1 VGSDLIERSQE
12 VPPWIGRLDGPG
24 QKSKQEEL
32 IAAVR
37 YAGLLDYALVADAAL
52 FIESDAEGRA
62 GCESTTC

>member
-1 VGSDLIERSQE
+1 MMGI
-12 VPPWIGRLDGPG
+12 
-24 QKSKQEEL
+24 KQEEL

-62 GCESTTC
+62 GCESTPARLLPGATLGAGRRGP